1 MTIQELYYDERF
13 NNVVYFLSE
22 CGFSSLE
29 DLKDFDFDELLFVPG
44 VSEDIIEDV
53 KKLYVDI
60 QNVQEQK
67 TDRETANEKDFPT
80 L

>member
-29 DLKDFDFDELLFVPG
+29 DLKDFEEFLKILL
-44 VSEDIIEDV
+44 
-53 KKLYVDI
+53 KM
-60 QNVQEQK
+60 
-67 TDRETANEKDFPT
+67 
-80 L
+80 

>member
-1 MTIQELYYDERF
+1 M
-13 NNVVYFLSE
+13 SE

-67 TDRETANEKDFPT
+67 TDRETANST
-80 L
+80 A